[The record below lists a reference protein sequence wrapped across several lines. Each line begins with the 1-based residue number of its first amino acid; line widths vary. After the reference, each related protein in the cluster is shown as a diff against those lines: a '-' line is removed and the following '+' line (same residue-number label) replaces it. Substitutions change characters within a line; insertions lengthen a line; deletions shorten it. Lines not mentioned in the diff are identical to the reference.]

1 MKLNILDYAV
11 EELKKQVLEIIEKE
25 SVDPNF
31 LNMKDYETM
40 TARIK
45 DGFDPA
51 FKSFTQKFVVKAIQH
66 YEEDPKHD
74 NVYQEEYNATTAE
87 MGETETQMVLETQAE
102 WWSN

>member
-1 MKLNILDYAV
+1 MNILDYAV
-11 EELKKQVLEIIEKE
+11 EEFKKQVLEIIEKE
-25 SVDPNF
+25 RDDPNF
-31 LNMKDYETM
+31 LNMENFEDM
-40 TARIK
+40 TDRIST
-45 DGFDPA
+45 GFAPA

-87 MGETETQMVLETQAE
+87 MGETETKMVLDTQAE